1 MMARLMAMNVGDKS
15 CDVVVEKKVTF
26 GPRASSFGL
35 HGLYRMIV
43 NAREMMRKIAH
54 TF

>member
-26 GPRASSFGL
+26 VPRASFGFMWL
-35 HGLYRMIV
+35 CMAFMQRY
-43 NAREMMRKIAH
+43 E
-54 TF
+54 